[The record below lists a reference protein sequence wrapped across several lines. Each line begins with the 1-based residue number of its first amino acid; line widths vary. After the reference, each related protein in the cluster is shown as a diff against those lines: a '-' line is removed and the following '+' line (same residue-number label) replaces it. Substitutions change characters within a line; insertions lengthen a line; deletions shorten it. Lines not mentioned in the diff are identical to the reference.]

1 MSDGRDEDTVE
12 VTLELPAE
20 VIAELEKL
28 RAQFGDELIIDLI
41 RGAAATNEGK
51 LALRGDLP
59 HKDRK

>member
-1 MSDGRDEDTVE
+1 MSDRDEDTVE
-12 VTLELPAE
+12 FTLELRVE

-28 RAQFGDELIIDLI
+28 RAQFGDELIVDLI
-41 RGAAATNEGK
+41 QGAAATIEGK